1 MGLFVQ
7 IRMRP
12 QTHKVAQLRPKMPNS
27 PAARTARS
35 VRLCNKLKPM
45 PTDLLARLEE
55 WKSRFGAPD
64 VQELHQLLADI
75 AGHRLTDADSLIR
88 LHECLL
94 FLRAY
99 PADAEVMRLADAAL
113 FAFAQR
119 VAELSDLSAFED
131 AAVSGI
137 AGTSFSA
144 VFSYEVAKQ
153 LAARYPRQ
161 IDIDWENY
169 DQAEKLG
176 PVLRR
181 CLPLVEEDWPV
192 EAHVPFRAWMDAARQ
207 PRSSRS
213 TALGWLLER
222 IAGLPLSARDQ
233 ADLYES
239 LELLLLWRIGPRAN
253 RSRMR
258 LPVRKPYFHRE
269 PLLRRGDIDLALELH
284 GPPLPVTQ
292 LSKPETRKMLDLIL
306 DTSAMRYRELYGF
319 THPDAQ
325 RVFRADAGRGVEIV
339 FFGVPPEWRL
349 PLRAYHGG
357 MFFKNGVPAGYV
369 EVLSLCERAEVGF
382 NLYYTFREGESAWLY
397 ARLLR
402 LFRQILRVRCFSV
415 DPYQVGLE
423 NDEALD
429 SGAFWFYR
437 KLGFRPLDAA
447 AAQLVE
453 REENRMRRTPGY
465 RSSRRT
471 LEKLAR
477 SYMLY
482 ECADAE
488 PGAWDRFR
496 VRNLGLRCA
505 GMPADDSPLRRIA
518 ESWSAA
524 ERAAVEAIVRA
535 KSGRDEARYLHLM
548 RRHARLRAAVIE
560 LGRER

>member
-1 MGLFVQ
+1 
-7 IRMRP
+7 
-12 QTHKVAQLRPKMPNS
+12 
-27 PAARTARS
+27 
-35 VRLCNKLKPM
+35 M

-75 AGHRLTDADSLIR
+75 TGHRFTDADSLIR

-99 PADAEVMRLADAAL
+99 PADAQVMRLADAAL
-113 FAFAQR
+113 FSFAQR

-137 AGTSFSA
+137 ARTSFSA
-144 VFSYEVAKQ
+144 VFSYEVARQ
-153 LAARYPRQ
+153 LVARYPRH

-169 DQAEKLG
+169 DRAEKLG

-181 CLPLVEEDWPV
+181 FLPLVEEDWPV
-192 EAHVPFRAWMDAARQ
+192 EPHVPFRAWMDAAR
-207 PRSSRS
+207 PRRS

-222 IAGLPLSARDQ
+222 IASLPLSPRDQ

-239 LELLLLWRIGPRAN
+239 LELLLLWRVGPRTS

-258 LPVRKPYFHRE
+258 LPVRKPYFHRK
-269 PLLRRGDIDLALELH
+269 PLLRRADIDLALELH

-292 LSKPETRKMLDLIL
+292 LSNPQARKMLDLIL

-319 THPDAQ
+319 THPDPQ
-325 RVFRADAGRGVEIV
+325 RVFRAPAGRGVEIV

-349 PLRAYHGG
+349 PLRAYHAG

-369 EVLSLCERAEVGF
+369 EVLSLFDRAEVGF

-402 LFRQILRVRCFSV
+402 LFRQILGVKCFSV

-437 KLGFRPLDAA
+437 KLGFRPLDEA
-447 AAQLVE
+447 AAQLVD
-453 REENRMRRTPGY
+453 REEDRMLRTPGY

-471 LEKLAR
+471 LQKLAH
-477 SYMLY
+477 SYLLY
-482 ECADAE
+482 ECEDAE
-488 PGAWDRFR
+488 HGAWDRFR
-496 VRNLGLRCA
+496 VRNLGLACA

-518 ESWSAA
+518 EHWSAE

-535 KSGRDEARYLHLM
+535 KSSPDEARYLRLM
-548 RRHARLRAAVIE
+548 QRHPRLRAAVIE
-560 LGRER
+560 LGGDG

>member
-1 MGLFVQ
+1 
-7 IRMRP
+7 
-12 QTHKVAQLRPKMPNS
+12 
-27 PAARTARS
+27 
-35 VRLCNKLKPM
+35 M
-45 PTDLLARLEE
+45 PTDLLARMEE
-55 WKSRFGAPD
+55 WKTRFGAPD
-64 VQELHQLLADI
+64 VQQLHHLLADI
-75 AGHRLTDADSLIR
+75 AGHRFPDARSLIR

-99 PADAEVMRLADAAL
+99 PADAQVMRLADAAL
-113 FAFAQR
+113 FSFAPR
-119 VAELSDLSAFED
+119 VAELRDLSAFED

-144 VFSYEVAKQ
+144 VFSYEVARQ

-181 CLPLVEEDWPV
+181 FLPLVQEDWPV
-192 EAHVPFRAWMDAARQ
+192 EAHVPFRAWVDAARP

-213 TALGWLLER
+213 SALGWLLER
-222 IAGLPLSARDQ
+222 IASLPLSPREH

-239 LELLLLWRIGPRAN
+239 MELLLVWCIGPRAS

-258 LPVRKPYFHRE
+258 LPIRKPYFHRK
-269 PLLRRGDIDLALELH
+269 PLLRRADIDLALELH
-284 GPPLPVTQ
+284 GPPLPVKQ
-292 LSKPETRKMLDLIL
+292 LSKPEARKMLDLIL
-306 DTSAMRYRELYGF
+306 DTSAVRYRELYGF
-319 THPDAQ
+319 THPDTH

-339 FFGVPPEWRL
+339 FFGVPPQWRL
-349 PLRAYHGG
+349 PLRAYHAG

-369 EVLSLCERAEVGF
+369 EVLSLFERAEVGF

-402 LFRQILRVRCFSV
+402 LFRQILGVKCFSV

-437 KLGFRPLDAA
+437 KLGFRPLDPP
-447 AAQLVE
+447 AAQLVQ
-453 REENRMRRTPGY
+453 REESRMRRTTGY
-465 RSSRRT
+465 RSTRRT
-471 LEKLAR
+471 LQKLAR

-496 VRNLGLRCA
+496 VRNLGLRLA
-505 GMPADDSPLRRIA
+505 GMPADESPLRHIA
-518 ESWSAA
+518 ASWSAA
-524 ERAAVEAIVRA
+524 DKAAVEAIVRA
-535 KSGRDEARYLHLM
+535 KSGPGEAGYLHLM
-548 RRHARLRAAVIE
+548 QRHPRLRAAAIE
-560 LGRER
+560 LGREP

>member
-1 MGLFVQ
+1 
-7 IRMRP
+7 
-12 QTHKVAQLRPKMPNS
+12 MP
-27 PAARTARS
+27 P
-35 VRLCNKLKPM
+35 
-45 PTDLLARLEE
+45 DLLARLEQ
-55 WKSRFGAPD
+55 WKTRFGAPD
-64 VQELHQLLADI
+64 VHPLHQLLARL
-75 AGHRLTDADSLIR
+75 AGHRCTDADSLIR

-99 PADAEVMRLADAAL
+99 PADAEVLRLADAAL
-113 FAFAQR
+113 FSFAPR
-119 VAELSDLSAFED
+119 VAQLSDLTAFED

-137 AGTSFSA
+137 ASTSFSA
-144 VFSYEVAKQ
+144 VFSYQVACQ
-153 LAARYPRQ
+153 LAARYPRH

-176 PVLRR
+176 PVLSRF
-181 CLPLVEEDWPV
+181 LPLVREDWPV
-192 EAHVPFRAWMDAARQ
+192 EAHVPFRAWVDAAR
-207 PRSSRS
+207 PRTS
-213 TALGWLLER
+213 TALAWLLGR
-222 IAGLPLSARDQ
+222 IASLPLSPRDQ

-239 LELLLLWRIGPRAN
+239 LELLLIWRIGPRAS

-258 LPVRKPYFHRE
+258 LPLHKPYFHRQ
-269 PLLRRGDIDLALELH
+269 PLLRRADIDLARELD

-292 LSKPETRKMLDLIL
+292 LARPEARKMLDLIL

-319 THPDAQ
+319 THPDTH

-349 PLRAYHGG
+349 PLRAYHAG

-369 EVLSLCERAEVGF
+369 EVLSLFDRAEVGF

-402 LFRQILRVRCFSV
+402 LFRQILGVKCFSV

-437 KLGFRPLDAA
+437 KLGFRPLDEA
-447 AAQLVE
+447 AAQLVD
-453 REENRMRRTPGY
+453 REEDRMLRTPGY

-471 LEKLAR
+471 LQKLAH
-477 SYMLY
+477 SYLLY
-482 ECADAE
+482 ECEDAE
-488 PGAWDRFR
+488 HGAWDRFR
-496 VRNLGLRCA
+496 VRNLGLACA

-518 ESWSAA
+518 ERWSAE

-535 KSGRDEARYLHLM
+535 KSSPDEARYLRLM
-548 RRHARLRAAVIE
+548 QRHPRLRAAVIE
-560 LGRER
+560 LGREP

>member
-1 MGLFVQ
+1 MHNG
-7 IRMRP
+7 
-12 QTHKVAQLRPKMPNS
+12 AQPRTKMPN
-27 PAARTARS
+27 PNAALATRS
-35 VRLCNKLKPM
+35 TRLCTKLKPM
-45 PTDLLARLEE
+45 PTDLLARLEQ
-55 WKSRFGAPD
+55 WKTRFGAPD
-64 VQELHQLLADI
+64 VPELHQLLADI
-75 AGHRLTDADSLIR
+75 AGHRFTDPASLIR
-88 LHECLL
+88 MHECLL

-99 PADAEVMRLADAAL
+99 PADAQVARLADAIL
-113 FAFAQR
+113 FSFAPR
-119 VAELSDLSAFED
+119 VAQLPDLSAFED
-131 AAVSGI
+131 ATVSGI

-144 VFSYEVAKQ
+144 VFSYEVARQ

-169 DQAEKLG
+169 DRADKLG

-181 CLPLVEEDWPV
+181 FLPLVAEDWPV
-192 EAHVPFRAWMDAARQ
+192 EAHVPFRAWVDAARL
-207 PRSSRS
+207 PRSS
-213 TALGWLLER
+213 ALAWLLES
-222 IAGLPLSARDQ
+222 ISSLPLSPRDQ

-239 LELLLLWRIGPRAN
+239 LELLLVWRIGPPAS

-258 LPVRKPYFHRE
+258 LPVRKPYFHRQ
-269 PLLRRGDIDLALELH
+269 PLLQRRDIDLELELH
-284 GPPLPVTQ
+284 GPPLPVAQ
-292 LSKPETRKMLDLIL
+292 LSRPEARKMLDLIL

-319 THPDAQ
+319 THPDAR
-325 RVFRADAGRGVEIV
+325 RVFRADAGRGVQIV

-349 PLRAYHGG
+349 PLRAYHAA

-369 EVLSLCERAEVGF
+369 EVLSLFERAEVGF

-402 LFRQILRVRCFSV
+402 LFRQILGVKCFSV

-437 KLGFRPLDAA
+437 KLGFRPLDPA

-453 REENRMRRTPGY
+453 REEDRMLRTPGY

-471 LEKLAR
+471 LEKLAH

-488 PGAWDRFR
+488 PGAWDQFR
-496 VRNLGLRCA
+496 VRNLGLRWSRT
-505 GMPADDSPLRRIA
+505 GIPACP
-518 ESWSAA
+518 
-524 ERAAVEAIVRA
+524 AVDAIVHA
-535 KSGRDEARYLHLM
+535 KSGPSEAHYLRLM
-548 RRHARLRAAVIE
+548 QRHARLRAALID
-560 LGRER
+560 LGKDR